1 MNIYEYIYIYIYYI
15 YIYIYMYIYI
25 HAVTYYLSYP
35 SINYNFCFDN
45 KSSSFFAMRY
55 GDIED

>member
-15 YIYIYMYIYI
+15 YICIYI

-45 KSSSFFAMRY
+45 KSSSFFAMRF